1 MLRDSATLIA
11 LWQRPRL
18 TILTSVTSCIGSLG
32 WFTAMSLEI
41 VPLVKTLG
49 QVEVLFT
56 LLISVF
62 FFKEK
67 LKKQDYL
74 GLGLIVIAALL
85 VMWA

>member
-1 MLRDSATLIA
+1 
-11 LWQRPRL
+11 
-18 TILTSVTSCIGSLG
+18 
-32 WFTAMSLEI
+32 MSLEI

-49 QVEVLFT
+49 QIEVLFT

-62 FFKEK
+62 FFGER

-74 GLGLIVIAALL
+74 GLGLMMLAAVL